1 MIKEYKKIIIMAVV
15 LLIMII
21 AIVVALTTDVDFG
34 LFKNLSIASISHKK
48 VSVETLAL
56 NEVAEK
62 IEHEQAIDVLES
74 AKNKYETSRQ
84 KFENIDKSTIDMVQ
98 EATKD
103 EKYFIEYLW
112 IVLGSYAND
121 NGLLINIITP
131 GSTAEK
137 VEEVEKETQDG
148 AEGEATESKP
158 TLDVAVAEDAIKII
172 VRGRYANVAD
182 FVYEVENDK
191 ELKFKLDNIK
201 MTYASNNE
209 IEATFNVLS
218 LKVKK

>member
-1 MIKEYKKIIIMAVV
+1 MMKEYKKIIIMAAV
-15 LLIMII
+15 LLIMIV

-48 VSVETLAL
+48 VSVETLAQ
-56 NEVAEK
+56 NEVVEK

-131 GSTAEK
+131 GSTAGIDEQ
-137 VEEVEKETQDG
+137 ETQDG
-148 AEGEATESKP
+148 DKGESTESKP
-158 TLDVAVAEDAIKII
+158 TLDVSVAGDAIKII